1 VQKSMRFSWW
11 LTLSNLSKTFFHPVL
26 RESTRDFVDGS
37 AFSVELKPRLNQDKN
52 NENLC
57 IDYRVH
63 LTSPGIQ
70 AQLKDGS
77 AQVFLDLYS
86 KETITRILSPLVD
99 EEGSIEFQSGQLLGI
114 LEVQAAVIA
123 TKLIKSYGPVGVNAE
138 YGDLKFNVPPGSILA
153 LGEKILLPLSFK
165 RIKLESLIR
174 VQLSKDLDPD
184 VYELNLD
191 SDFITILMG
200 ESFHALWD
208 IMRSDSAVKPYLA
221 LSIYKDTFVE
231 ALSLIHK
238 TEEAEE
244 FNWAQALIARCESSG
259 IKLEDLSNFSSQN
272 QAALKLLR
280 ELGVHKLI
288 ASEV

>member
-1 VQKSMRFSWW
+1 MRCSWW
-11 LTLSNLSKTFFHPVL
+11 LTLSNLSKTYFHPVL
-26 RESTRDFVDGS
+26 RESTHDFVDGS
-37 AFSVELKPRLNQDKN
+37 VFSVDLKPRLNQSKN

-57 IDYRVH
+57 IDYRVD
-63 LTSPGIQ
+63 LTSPGIR
-70 AQLKDGS
+70 AQLTDGS

-99 EEGSIEFQSGQLLGI
+99 EEGSIEFKAGQLLGV

-123 TKLIKSYGPVGVNAE
+123 TQSIKSYSPAGINKE
-138 YGDLKFNVPPGSILA
+138 YGDLKFKVSPGSILA
-153 LGEKILLPLSFK
+153 IGEKILLPLSFK

-208 IMRSDSAVKPYLA
+208 IMRSDFAVKPYLA

-244 FNWAQALIARCESSG
+244 FSWAQALIARCENSG
-259 IKLEDLSNFSSQN
+259 IKLEELTNFSSQN

-280 ELGVHKLI
+280 ELGVHKLL

>member
-1 VQKSMRFSWW
+1 MQKSMRFSWW

-244 FNWAQALIARCESSG
+244 FNWAQALIARCESSD